1 MKMTLEHFKKL
12 QAGRKKYQSL
22 RSIIVL
28 NKAKKL
34 FAQGISE
41 IKDISKKD
49 LFIAGVA
56 LYWAEG
62 FKHKDES
69 GLGLATSDPEMAR
82 FYVNWLRKVLGI
94 SIEDLKFRVT
104 ANISHKERIVIIE
117 EFWSTYLK
125 ISFSQFTKP
134 FFQNSQW
141 KKTYSNRDKYYGV
154 IRIHVRKSL
163 DRLRKMR
170 GWIKGLKQGFDVK

>member
-1 MKMTLEHFKKL
+1 MTLKHFKKL
-12 QAGRKKYQSL
+12 QAGRKKYQAF

-34 FAQGISE
+34 SIQGLSE
-41 IKDISKKD
+41 MKNLSRKD
-49 LFIAGVA
+49 LFAAGIA

-82 FYVNWLRKVLGI
+82 FYANWLEQFVGI
-94 SIEDLKFRVT
+94 SIADLKFRVT
-104 ANISHKERIVIIE
+104 ANISHKERITAIE
-117 EFWSTYLK
+117 KFWAAYLG
-125 ISFSQFTKP
+125 IPLSQFTKP
-134 FFQNSQW
+134 FFQKSQW
-141 KKTYSNRDKYYGV
+141 KKTYSNRDKYFGV

-170 GWIKGLKQGFDVK
+170 GWIEGLKQGFDVK

>member
-1 MKMTLEHFKKL
+1 MKMSLGHFKKL
-12 QAGRKKYQSL
+12 QAGRKEYQAL
-22 RSIIVL
+22 RSVIVL
-28 NKAKKL
+28 NKANKLLEEGVSEVKK
-34 FAQGISE
+34 
-41 IKDISKKD
+41 ISKKD

-62 FKHKDES
+62 FKHRDES

-82 FYVNWLRKVLGI
+82 FYVNWLKHFLNI
-94 SIEDLKFRVT
+94 SVEDLKFRVT
-104 ANISHKERIVIIE
+104 ANISHKERIMAIE
-117 EFWSTYLK
+117 EFWFTYLK
-125 ISFSQFTKP
+125 ISHNQFTKP
-134 FFQNSQW
+134 FSQNSQW
-141 KKTYSNRDKYYGV
+141 KKRYLNRNQYYGV

>member
-1 MKMTLEHFKKL
+1 MSLGHYKKL
-12 QAGRKKYQSL
+12 QAGRKRYQAL
-22 RSIIVL
+22 RSVIVL
-28 NKAKKL
+28 DKAKKL
-34 FAQGISE
+34 LAQGVSE
-41 IKDISKKD
+41 IKNISKKD
-49 LFIAGVA
+49 LFVAGVA

-82 FYVNWLRKVLGI
+82 FYVNWLRQILGV

-104 ANISHKERIVIIE
+104 ANISHKERIVRIE
-117 EFWSTYLK
+117 EFWSDYLK
-125 ISFSQFTKP
+125 ISRNQFTKP

-141 KKTYSNRDKYYGV
+141 KKTYSNRNKYFGV